1 MSITCMPSC
10 LSTKMFAWL
19 FCCTISLGAYR
30 KMFLL
35 LLWVAERPLINWED
49 FEYPWLDPNS
59 QQSYASLSL
68 SLSLSNLLKLGD
80 CSLTRYLSAI
90 IQTTIQQ
97 IVKTQSI
104 MSCSATVTKNAI
116 TSSLASLSFSFVLHH
131 SWTNPLKSLCFS

>member
-68 SLSLSNLLKLGD
+68 SLSLSLQFVKIRRLQFNKIFVGHNPNNNSTNSQNPKHHVLLSDSHKK
-80 CSLTRYLSAI
+80 CNYLFI
-90 IQTTIQQ
+90 GLFELLFR
-97 IVKTQSI
+97 
-104 MSCSATVTKNAI
+104 ATA
-116 TSSLASLSFSFVLHH
+116 
-131 SWTNPLKSLCFS
+131 